1 MSQTPSPLAGITVKD
16 KRARTTLQL
25 LAQTGMMAVGWVV
38 LWKWVAPLLGVR
50 VLDLG
55 EFMQALTVYAYAIAP
70 VGGGAPSQSLIE
82 IMTGFL
88 FWTFPVFVALCGI
101 ATLSAALWYVVGR
114 LIDPLAATD
123 AGGEA

>member
-1 MSQTPSPLAGITVKD
+1 MSQTPPPLAGITVRD
-16 KRARTTLQL
+16 ERARTTLQL
-25 LAQTGMMAVGWVV
+25 LAQSGLMAVGWVV

-55 EFMQALTVYAYAIAP
+55 EFMQALTLYAYAIAP

-82 IMTGFL
+82 IMAGFL
-88 FWTFPVFVALCGI
+88 FWTFPVFVGLCGI

-114 LIDPLAATD
+114 LIEPSTTAD
-123 AGGEA
+123 AGGDA